1 MISRIF
7 VQRIDWR
14 GITVEIS
21 YEPEWLGGLAE
32 AFGEPL
38 AHLQVRSVSP
48 ERAALPVTE
57 TGYKSAF
64 IAGSV
69 ITLEGDRRVNACKLT
84 LSLAV
89 KIQRRRHHRI
99 ADILGFRFIQ

>member
-1 MISRIF
+1 MISSVF

-21 YEPEWLGGLAE
+21 YEPNWLGGLSE

-38 AHLQVRSVSP
+38 AHLQIRSVSP

-57 TGYKSAF
+57 TGYRSAF
-64 IAGSV
+64 VIGSV
-69 ITLEGDRRVNACKLT
+69 VRAEGGPVTFVREWLDVAAQCSAWRDHQERSRQ
-84 LSLAV
+84 LS
-89 KIQRRRHHRI
+89 
-99 ADILGFRFIQ
+99 FFS

>member
-1 MISRIF
+1 MISRVF

-14 GITVEIS
+14 GVEVEIS

-57 TGYKSAF
+57 TGYRSAF

-69 ITLEGDRRVNACKLT
+69 ITLEGGPVAFVREWFDEAANDDDWRC
-84 LSLAV
+84 
-89 KIQRRRHHRI
+89 HC
-99 ADILGFRFIQ
+99 D

>member
-1 MISRIF
+1 MISRVF

-32 AFGEPL
+32 AYGEPL

-57 TGYKSAF
+57 TGYRSAF

-69 ITLEGDRRVNACKLT
+69 ITLEGGPVAFVREWLDEAANDPEWKSKQEEARQLCL
-84 LSLAV
+84 L
-89 KIQRRRHHRI
+89 
-99 ADILGFRFIQ
+99 

>member
-7 VQRIDWR
+7 TQRIDWR

-48 ERAALPVTE
+48 ARAAVPVTE
-57 TGYKSAF
+57 TGYRSAF

-69 ITLEGDRRVNACKLT
+69 ITLEGGPVAFVRDWLDEAANDPAWKSAQDEARQ
-84 LSLAV
+84 LA
-89 KIQRRRHHRI
+89 
-99 ADILGFRFIQ
+99 LF

>member
-14 GITVEIS
+14 GVTVEIS

-32 AFGEPL
+32 AVGEPL

-57 TGYKSAF
+57 TGYRSAF

-69 ITLEGDRRVNACKLT
+69 ITLEGGPVSFVREWLDEAASDPSWKSSQDAARQ
-84 LSLAV
+84 LA
-89 KIQRRRHHRI
+89 
-99 ADILGFRFIQ
+99 LF

>member
-1 MISRIF
+1 MISRVF

-21 YEPEWLGGLAE
+21 YEPEWMGGLAE
-32 AFGEPL
+32 AYGEPL

-57 TGYKSAF
+57 TGYRSAF

-69 ITLEGDRRVNACKLT
+69 ITLEGGPVAFVREWLDEAANDPAWKRAQDEARQLVL
-84 LSLAV
+84 
-89 KIQRRRHHRI
+89 
-99 ADILGFRFIQ
+99 F

>member
-7 VQRIDWR
+7 TQRIDWR

-21 YEPEWLGGLAE
+21 YEPEWLGGLPE

-57 TGYKSAF
+57 TGYRSAF
-64 IAGSV
+64 IAGSA
-69 ITLEGDRRVNACKLT
+69 ITLEGGPVAFVRDWLDEAANDPAWKSSQDAARQ
-84 LSLAV
+84 LA
-89 KIQRRRHHRI
+89 
-99 ADILGFRFIQ
+99 LF

>member
-1 MISRIF
+1 MIAGVFI
-7 VQRIDWR
+7 QRIDWN

-21 YEPEWLGGLAE
+21 YEPNWMGGLTE

-38 AHLQVRSVSP
+38 AHLQIQSVSP

-57 TGYKSAF
+57 TGYRSAF

-69 ITLEGDRRVNACKLT
+69 ITLEGGPVAFVRDWLDEAANDPSWKHQQDAARQ
-84 LSLAV
+84 LA
-89 KIQRRRHHRI
+89 
-99 ADILGFRFIQ
+99 LF

>member
-57 TGYKSAF
+57 TGYRSAF

-69 ITLEGDRRVNACKLT
+69 ITLEGGPVAFVREWFDEAANDPAWKRAQDEARQ
-84 LSLAV
+84 LA
-89 KIQRRRHHRI
+89 
-99 ADILGFRFIQ
+99 LF

>member
-21 YEPEWLGGLAE
+21 YEPEWMGGLSKN
-32 AFGEPL
+32 FGEPI
-38 AHLQVRSVSP
+38 AHLQIQSVSP

-57 TGYKSAF
+57 TGYRSAF
-64 IAGSV
+64 IVGAV
-69 ITLEGDRRVNACKLT
+69 ITLEGGPVAYVRDWLDKAANDPAWKRTQEEAQQ
-84 LSLAV
+84 LA
-89 KIQRRRHHRI
+89 
-99 ADILGFRFIQ
+99 LF

>member
-1 MISRIF
+1 MISRVF

-14 GITVEIS
+14 GVEVEIS

-57 TGYKSAF
+57 TGYRSAF

-69 ITLEGDRRVNACKLT
+69 ITLEGGPVAFVREWFDEAANDPSWKPSQDAARQ
-84 LSLAV
+84 LA
-89 KIQRRRHHRI
+89 
-99 ADILGFRFIQ
+99 LF

>member
-7 VQRIDWR
+7 TQRIDWR

-57 TGYKSAF
+57 TGYRSAF

-69 ITLEGDRRVNACKLT
+69 ITLEGGPVAFVRDWLDEAANDPAWKSAQDEARQ
-84 LSLAV
+84 LA
-89 KIQRRRHHRI
+89 
-99 ADILGFRFIQ
+99 LF